1 MRIGRKLD
9 FTEHHR
15 FCVYRSFSLSPL
27 NQRMLTL
34 IYQPM
39 TGASASSLYQL
50 LYYQVAEG
58 FSGYSALDTQRRLLL
73 GLGLDMNEAGRGELA
88 RSASVLE
95 ALGLMTTC
103 RLYLPGQEE
112 VVYEYELHAPL
123 SPAEFFR
130 NQHLSML
137 LRDKVGKYGVVAL
150 QDSLFRR
157 EPDELAQHDL
167 QRENIS
173 MPFYELFRLSAAV
186 DAELEQALEE
196 TAPVRQTPPPAQQPG
211 AGIEYGEILYRFPR
225 GSANR
230 SYVERLRGDKDALAQ
245 LNYIAYKYDLSAADL
260 CRLLDED
267 NAFDNRGGLQTD
279 ELQLKAAQLYRLDRK
294 RETDRR
300 AGTAKLQEEAE
311 PELAE
316 HGVQAEHYLPVPAQL
331 AGRCD
336 IQQYNMLMR
345 NEPHTRFVRRFFP
358 GAVPDW
364 IERQFERIDLHYR
377 LPAPVINVLVH
388 YVFGMKGTSRVTK
401 TFIEAIAS
409 NMLVQQVDE
418 FEKAVL
424 YVRSQQ
430 EMERSKEAQG
440 ESGGTRTGSGRAAA
454 SGGTTRSGGGY
465 RRGQNGVPRKPVLP
479 VAGEDASTDQEISD
493 EELEEMRKLARKLDG
508 R

>member
-1 MRIGRKLD
+1 MRIGSKLN

-15 FCVYRSFSLSPL
+15 FCVYRNFSLSPL
-27 NQRMLTL
+27 DQRMLTL

-39 TGASASSLYQL
+39 SGASASSLYQL

-58 FSGYSALDTQRRLLL
+58 FSGYSPLDTQRRLFL
-73 GLGLDMNEAGRGELA
+73 GLGLDLSETGRTELV
-88 RSASVLE
+88 RCTSVLE
-95 ALGLMTTC
+95 ALGLLTTC

-112 VVYEYELHAPL
+112 VAYEYELHAPQ

-150 QDSLFRR
+150 QDSLFQR
-157 EPDELAQHDL
+157 EPDELAQHEL
-167 QRENIS
+167 QRENIT

-196 TAPVRQTPPPAQQPG
+196 TAPVRKTPAPAQQPS
-211 AGIEYGEILYRFPR
+211 AGIEYGDILYRFPR
-225 GSANR
+225 GSLNR
-230 SYVERLRGDKDALAQ
+230 PYVERLRGDKDALAQ
-245 LNYIAYKYDLSAADL
+245 LNYIAYKYEIGAADL

-267 NAFDNRGGLQTD
+267 YAFDSSGSLLTD

-294 RETDRR
+294 REGERR
-300 AGTAKLQEEAE
+300 ASSAALQQEESE
-311 PELAE
+311 QDVPEQ
-316 HGVQAEHYLPVPAQL
+316 GVQAEHYLPVPAQL
-331 AGRCD
+331 TGRCD

-345 NEPHTRFVRRFFP
+345 NEPHTRFLRRFFP

-364 IERQFERIDLHYR
+364 IERQFERIDIHYR

-401 TFIEAIAS
+401 TFIEAVAS

-430 EMERSKEAQG
+430 ELERGKEAQS
-440 ESGGTRTGSGRAAA
+440 EGGARTGGRTAAA
-454 SGGTTRSGGGY
+454 AGGARSGGGY
-465 RRGQNGVPRKPVLP
+465 RRGAAGIPRKPVLP
-479 VAGEDASTDQEISD
+479 VAGEDASSDQDISD

>member
-1 MRIGRKLD
+1 MRIGSKLA

-15 FCVYRSFSLSPL
+15 FCVYRGFALSPL
-27 NQRMLTL
+27 DQRMLAL

-39 TGASASSLYQL
+39 TGGAASSLYQL
-50 LYYQVAEG
+50 LYHQVDEG
-58 FSGYSALDTQRRLLL
+58 YSGYSPMDAQRRLFL
-73 GLGLDMNEAGRGELA
+73 GLGLDPSESGRRELM
-88 RSASVLE
+88 RCASVLE
-95 ALGLMTTC
+95 ALGLLTTC
-103 RLYLPGQEE
+103 RLFLPGQEE

-130 NQHLSML
+130 SQHLSML

-150 QDSLFRR
+150 QETLLRR
-157 EPDELAQHDL
+157 EPDELAQHEL

-196 TAPVRQTPPPAQQPG
+196 SAPLRQPPTPVAQPG
-211 AGIEYGEILYRFPR
+211 AGIEYGDILYRFPR
-225 GSANR
+225 GSLNR
-230 SYVERLRGDKDALAQ
+230 PFVERMRGDKDALAQ
-245 LNYIAYKYDLSAADL
+245 LNYIAYKYELGPADL
-260 CRLLDED
+260 CRLLDEED
-267 NAFDNRGGLQTD
+267 AFDRRGGIQTD
-279 ELQLKAAQLYRLDRK
+279 ALQLKAAQLHRQDRK
-294 RETDRR
+294 REEERR
-300 AGTAKLQEEAE
+300 AAGSRLQEEADAE
-311 PELAE
+311 LPEQ
-316 HGVQAEHYLPVPAQL
+316 GVQAEHYLPVPSQL
-331 AGRCD
+331 TGRCD

-345 NEPHTRFVRRFFP
+345 NEPHTRFLKRFFP

-388 YVFGMKGTSRVTK
+388 YVFGMKGSARVTK
-401 TFIEAIAS
+401 TFIEAVAS

-424 YVRSQQ
+424 YVRSQT
-430 EMERSKEAQG
+430 ELERSKEAA
-440 ESGGTRTGSGRAAA
+440 EASGAAKPAGRAAA
-454 SGGTTRSGGGY
+454 GARSAGGY
-465 RRGQNGVPRKPVLP
+465 RRGAGQPRKPVLP
-479 VAGEDASTDQEISD
+479 VVGDDAAPEPEISD